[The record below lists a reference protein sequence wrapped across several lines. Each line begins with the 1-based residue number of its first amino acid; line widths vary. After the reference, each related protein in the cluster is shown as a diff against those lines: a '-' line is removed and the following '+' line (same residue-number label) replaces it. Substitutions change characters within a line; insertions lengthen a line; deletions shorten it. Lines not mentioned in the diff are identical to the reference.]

1 MHDDFVRFG
10 IKFAELCTAFGETQS
25 KERIEVYWS
34 RLQGFD
40 IERIERAIDY
50 LIDHSR
56 FFPKVAEIRELIEG
70 SEDDRA
76 AQAWQLLIRAIEKGG
91 PYASLHVDDAALA
104 DALLKT
110 FGGWIEACNRLP
122 VPGDPMHANLQKQ
135 FSGYYRQAVRN
146 GSNAPRYFA
155 GIHEATNRQNVGTW
169 NRSIGGYSQPVTL
182 IAGDQVFK
190 RDLEFEGH
198 TGALTESSRK
208 AIESGL
214 KPLLPVSVP
223 KSLPAPTEAQEM
235 ASPEEVA
242 QIRDAIKRLA
252 GRSI

>member
-1 MHDDFVRFG
+1 MNQEVITFG
-10 IKFAELCTAFGETQS
+10 KKFAELCEAFGEANSET
-25 KERIEVYWS
+25 KLTLYWS
-34 RLQGFD
+34 RLQGFE
-40 IERIERAIDY
+40 IGRIVRAIDY
-50 LIDHSR
+50 IIDHSR

-76 AQAWQLLIRAIEKGG
+76 SQAWQLLIRAIEKGG
-91 PYASLHVDDAALA
+91 PYASLHVDDPALA

-122 VPGDPMHANLQKQ
+122 IPGDPMHANLQKQ
-135 FSGYYRQAVRN
+135 FSGYYRQAIRN
-146 GSNAPRYFA
+146 GSNSPRYFA
-155 GIHEATNRQNVGTW
+155 GIHEATNRQSIGSW
-169 NRSIGGYSQPVTL
+169 DRSIGGYSQPVTL

-190 RDLEFEGH
+190 RDLEFDGH

-214 KPLLPVSVP
+214 KPLPPAPAP

-235 ASPEEVA
+235 ASPEEMA
-242 QIRDAIKRLA
+242 QVRAAIKRLA
-252 GRSI
+252 GRSM